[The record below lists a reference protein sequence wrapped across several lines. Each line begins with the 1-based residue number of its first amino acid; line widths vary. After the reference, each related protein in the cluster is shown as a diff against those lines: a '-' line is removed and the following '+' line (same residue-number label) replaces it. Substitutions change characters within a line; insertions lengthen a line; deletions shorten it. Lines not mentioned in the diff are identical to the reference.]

1 MLGVDDLAGHPWHHY
16 WTGGPESLALML
28 LPLLGLAT
36 FVLAVAMLRSL
47 LSRASALARRHWERS
62 ALPVVTRGRLPVR
75 VLASDR
81 ERDEAT
87 ARLSQAVAEGRLSLE
102 EATQRIEAALASR
115 HRHQLARLV
124 SDLPLPAPVATTALD
139 RRTRFHR
146 DLLLF
151 AVCAVLAACV
161 AQMVAGVWAMW
172 PVAVSAWAALALMPR
187 PRIGQ
192 G

>member
-1 MLGVDDLAGHPWHHY
+1 MLGVDDLAAHPWHNY
-16 WTGGPESLALML
+16 WAGGPESLALML
-28 LPLLGLAT
+28 LPFLGLAT
-36 FVLAVAMLRSL
+36 FVLTVAVLRSL

-62 ALPVVTRGRLPVR
+62 ALPVITRGRLPVR

-81 ERDEAT
+81 ERDETT
-87 ARLSQAVAEGRLSLE
+87 ARLSQAVAEGRLNLE

-124 SDLPLPAPVATTALD
+124 SDLPLPAPAATTALD
-139 RRTRFHR
+139 RHTRFHR

-151 AVCAVLAACV
+151 AVCAVLAAVV

-187 PRIGQ
+187 HRVGQ
-192 G
+192 R